1 MKFNIGNSSIEGK
14 GIIATE
20 AIAKG
25 SIIGK
30 AYDIIGKT
38 PQGYIIGNS
47 HTLGTYHNHSI
58 QPTAKPI
65 IKRNEIHF
73 TAIHDIQP
81 GQEITCNYNAYRI
94 LNITNLEKPTW

>member
-1 MKFNIGNSSIEGK
+1 MKYKIGPSSIEGK
-14 GIIATE
+14 GIIATSV
-20 AIAKG
+20 ISKG

-47 HTLGTYHNHSI
+47 HTLGTYHNHCLT
-58 QPTAKPI
+58 PNAKPI

-81 GQEITCNYNAYRI
+81 QEEITCNYNAYSI
-94 LNITNLEKPTW
+94 LNIINLEKPIW

>member
-1 MKFNIGNSSIEGK
+1 MKYKIGPSSIEGK
-14 GIIATE
+14 GIIAT
-20 AIAKG
+20 AVISKG

-58 QPTAKPI
+58 KPNAKPI

-81 GQEITCNYNAYRI
+81 QEEITCNYNAYSI
-94 LNITNLEKPTW
+94 LNIINLEKPIW